1 METLHIQGDRMA
13 WWREARF
20 GMFIHWGLYAIPA
33 GVWEGR
39 CIPGIGEWIMYN
51 ARIPVKEYEKLAKRF
66 NPFKFDAKEWVR
78 IAKMAG
84 MKYIVITAKHHD
96 GFCMF
101 DTDLTDYNIVKA
113 TPFGRD
119 PLKELSEA
127 CREEGLRL
135 GFYYS
140 QTLDWHHPDGMGN
153 FWDYDLS
160 KQEFTRYL
168 REYVKPQL
176 EELLRNYGPIAI
188 LWFDIT
194 TPTPELA
201 RELKDFVRRLSP
213 ETIISGRI
221 GGGLR
226 TPSTPFKGLGD
237 YITMGDNQ
245 IPDRRIDDDW
255 EVPMTLNDTWGYK
268 SYDHNWKTPGRI
280 VQMLVDIV
288 SKGGNLLLNVGP
300 TAEGEIPK
308 PSVDVLLEVGRWLK
322 NNGES
327 IYGAGAAPLD
337 VPIDGPYRCTYK
349 PGMVYLHVFGWP
361 WDGRLRVFGAK
372 GRIEPR
378 SASLLREPS
387 TTLPWEWEGE
397 GDLVIRVP
405 EKALDSIDTVIIL
418 KEGMPKKGLA

>member
-1 METLHIQGDRMA
+1 METSRIQGDRMA

-66 NPFKFDAKEWVR
+66 NPIKFDAKEWVR

-101 DTDLTDYNIVKA
+101 DTDLTDYNIVRA

-160 KQEFTRYL
+160 KQDFTRYL

-176 EELLRNYGPIAI
+176 EELLGNYGPIAI

-201 RELKDFVRRLSP
+201 RELRDLVRRLSP

-226 TPSTPFKGLGD
+226 TPSTSFKGLGD

-245 IPDRRIDDDW
+245 IPDRRIDDYW

-280 VQMLVDIV
+280 VQMLVEIV

-327 IYGAGAAPLD
+327 IYGTGAAPLD
-337 VPIDGPYRCTYK
+337 APIDAPYRCTYK
-349 PGMVYLHVFGWP
+349 PGRFYVHVFGWP
-361 WDGRLRVFGAK
+361 WESRLRVFGAK
-372 GRIEPR
+372 GKIEPR
-378 SASLLREPS
+378 WASLLREPS
-387 TTLPWEWEGE
+387 LSLPWEWQGE
-397 GDLVIRVP
+397 EDLVIRVP
-405 EKALDSIDTVIIL
+405 EKPLDSIDTVIIL
-418 KEGMPKKGLA
+418 E

>member
-1 METLHIQGDRMA
+1 MEAPHTQNDRMA

-33 GVWEGR
+33 GVWKGR
-39 CIPGIGEWIMYN
+39 CIPGIGEWIMHN

-66 NPFKFDAKEWVR
+66 NPIKFDAKEWVR

-84 MKYIVITAKHHD
+84 MKYMVITAKHHD

-127 CREEGLRL
+127 CKEEGIRL

-160 KQEFTRYL
+160 KQDFTRYL

-176 EELLRNYGPIAI
+176 EELLKNYGPIAV

-201 RELKDFVRRLSP
+201 RELKDFVRRMAP

-226 TPSTPFKGLGD
+226 TPSTAFKGLGD

-245 IPDRRIDDDW
+245 IPDRRIDDYW

-268 SYDHNWKTPGRI
+268 SYDHNWKTPGRV
-280 VQMLVDIV
+280 VQMLTDIV

-300 TAEGEIPK
+300 TADGEIPK
-308 PSVDVLLEVGRWLK
+308 ASVDVLLKVGEWLK

-327 IYGAGAAPLD
+327 IYGAGAAPFD
-337 VPIDGPYRCTYK
+337 TPADAPYRCTYK
-349 PGMVYLHVFGWP
+349 PGRVYVHIFGWP
-361 WDGRLRVFGAK
+361 WDQSLRVFGTK
-372 GRIEPR
+372 GRI
-378 SASLLREPS
+378 ASRRAFLLREPS
-387 TTLPWEWEGE
+387 YTMKWEWSEM
-397 GDLVIRVP
+397 DLVVLLP
-405 EKALDSIDTVIIL
+405 EKPLDGIDTVL
-418 KEGMPKKGLA
+418 VLE